1 MLNRVF
7 LIVLLFIF
15 IYYANLACPDN
26 TMPKEITFKP
36 FPGVPSGKSIWDV
49 VTPKFIYRQ
58 GQPPA
63 PMMDFATVPVP

>member
-1 MLNRVF
+1 
-7 LIVLLFIF
+7 
-15 IYYANLACPDN
+15 
-26 TMPKEITFKP
+26 MPKEITFKP

-49 VTPKFIYRQ
+49 VTPKFVYRQ